1 MSLTRRGFAL
11 ASAGTLVSGL
21 SRPARAEAE
30 PIKIG
35 YLAALTGPASAPT
48 QGFQRGILLAVEDV
62 NAAGGV
68 LGRKIELITRDTQ
81 SDPTKAVNAT
91 QELIAQQKVHMMLG
105 PFNSGESLAAT
116 PILARAKMPDLHPC
130 FVDSLIDPVKYP
142 YAYRLAPYSG
152 QLDDAVRSYV
162 LNVSKIRDVAVMGD
176 TTGYGTSAV
185 ASSVAG
191 FKAGGANVV
200 YQSLIDANQP
210 DVKPDLLRAQAA
222 GAKVVV
228 LWSVATGMLA
238 RLMNVRAQIGW
249 DVPFVGHPAL
259 GAGEVRDLLDKPSN
273 WDKVYTLGFRSC
285 SYNAAGKLP
294 PRTEAFVARL
304 REKGVKLSDTLLWWI
319 LEGHDLITLSA
330 AAMKAAG
337 GTDAAGI
344 VKYLNAQEAGWP
356 GLYCTYKFSPT
367 QHNGLPTEEIVMSA
381 ANSAKDGA
389 YNMAP
394 GYSG

>member
-11 ASAGTLVSGL
+11 ASAGALVSGL
-21 SRPARAEAE
+21 ARPALAAAE

-35 YLAALTGPASAPT
+35 YLGALTGPASAPT
-48 QGFQRGILLAVEDV
+48 IGFQRGIVLAVEEI

-68 LGRKIELITRDTQ
+68 LGRKIDLITRDTQ

-176 TTGYGTSAV
+176 TTGYGVSAV

-200 YQSLIDANQP
+200 YQSQIDANQP

-228 LWSVATGMLA
+228 LWSVGTGMLA

-259 GAGEVRDLLDKPSN
+259 GSGEVRDLLDKPSN
-273 WDKVYTLGFRSC
+273 WEKVYTLGFRSC

-294 PRTEAFVARL
+294 PRTEAFVAQL
-304 REKGVKLSDTLLWWI
+304 RAKGVKLSDTLLWWI
-319 LEGHDLITLSA
+319 LEGHDLITLTA
-330 AAMKAAG
+330 AAIKASG

-381 ANSAKDGA
+381 ANSARDGA
-389 YNMAP
+389 YDMAP
-394 GYSG
+394 GYNG